1 VQIVQCQG
9 PAISGPLRGAYSG
22 ISFLL
27 FCFAIQKVVK
37 STEIYTILYTYSLN
51 SCASVKRGW
60 MTKLLTVVCKSVL
73 KIFLVWNRRGP
84 TIEALHK
91 PPPKPCCATATTK
104 RYTSGG
110 GGNRPVGTE
119 FAPVECIS
127 DDRRRSV
134 LAGFF
139 PGESD
144 VAGGHVAG
152 LQVGR
157 RTWRTWITGDP
168 SATCRTA
175 RRRRQRYWRTR
186 RGRPRQLWYDDH
198 TDSEWTKKSNG
209 IHQLT
214 VMLDSAFPR
223 YKLQPLGPR
232 NHSFGGSSQ
241 CLHKFLEATSPQMLL

>member
-1 VQIVQCQG
+1 
-9 PAISGPLRGAYSG
+9 
-22 ISFLL
+22 
-27 FCFAIQKVVK
+27 
-37 STEIYTILYTYSLN
+37 
-51 SCASVKRGW
+51 

-73 KIFLVWNRRGP
+73 NFFGFEIEGGP
-84 TIEALHK
+84 LSKLCTRPPETLLRHCNYETLHV
-91 PPPKPCCATATTK
+91 
-104 RYTSGG
+104 G
-110 GGNRPVGTE
+110 GGNRPVGAE
-119 FAPVECIS
+119 FAPVECVS

-186 RGRPRQLWYDDH
+186 RGRPRQL
-198 TDSEWTKKSNG
+198 
-209 IHQLT
+209 
-214 VMLDSAFPR
+214 
-223 YKLQPLGPR
+223 
-232 NHSFGGSSQ
+232 
-241 CLHKFLEATSPQMLL
+241 

>member
-1 VQIVQCQG
+1 
-9 PAISGPLRGAYSG
+9 
-22 ISFLL
+22 
-27 FCFAIQKVVK
+27 
-37 STEIYTILYTYSLN
+37 
-51 SCASVKRGW
+51 

-73 KIFLVWNRRGP
+73 NFFGFEIEGGP
-84 TIEALHK
+84 LSKLCTS
-91 PPPKPCCATATTK
+91 PPPRPPKPCCATATTK

-110 GGNRPVGTE
+110 DRPVGAE
-119 FAPVECIS
+119 FAPVECVS

-186 RGRPRQLWYDDH
+186 RGRPRQL
-198 TDSEWTKKSNG
+198 
-209 IHQLT
+209 
-214 VMLDSAFPR
+214 
-223 YKLQPLGPR
+223 
-232 NHSFGGSSQ
+232 
-241 CLHKFLEATSPQMLL
+241 